1 MLHKPFDNPK
11 IRLAVAY
18 ALNQKDML
26 DSVIG
31 TPKWYV
37 ECKSLFPCGSPLQ
50 STKGWD
56 DKFNSDFAKARALL
70 QEAGYDGTPVVLMQ
84 STDIVSLSNLAPVT
98 KSLLEKAGFKVDLQA
113 MDWQTLVT
121 RRTKKDPPNAG
132 GWSAFLTSWASVD
145 ILDPVAAS
153 FLNASCDKATFG
165 WPCDAEMEK
174 LRDAFAKETDP
185 AKQKAIAEA
194 VQLRVI
200 EYPTHLQLGQYVQPR
215 LPQERDRAARGALA
229 RALEHRGEIACSAIS
244 CAACSPPSR

>member
-18 ALNQKDML
+18 ALNQKDLL
-26 DSVIG
+26 DAVIG
-31 TPKWYV
+31 TPKWYI

-56 DKFNSDFAKARALL
+56 DKFTSDFAKARALL
-70 QEAGYDGTPVVLMQ
+70 QEAGYDGSPVVLMQ

-153 FLNASCDKATFG
+153 FLNASCEKATFG

-185 AKQKAIAEA
+185 AQAEGNRRGRA
-194 VQLRVI
+194 AAPDRIPDALM
-200 EYPTHLQLGQYVQPR
+200 LGQYVQPQAFR
-215 LPQERDRAARGALA
+215 KNVVGLLAAPSLALWNI
-229 RALEHRGEIACSAIS
+229 EVK
-244 CAACSPPSR
+244 